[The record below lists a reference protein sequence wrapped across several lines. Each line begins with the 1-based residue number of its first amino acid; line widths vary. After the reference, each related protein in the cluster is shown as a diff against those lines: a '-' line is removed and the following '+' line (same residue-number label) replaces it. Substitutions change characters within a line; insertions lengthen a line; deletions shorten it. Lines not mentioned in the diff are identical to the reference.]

1 MSSGRRRGHIS
12 VTTSASTT
20 PRLDARFS
28 DPTAT
33 AVPWDDARRALERAE
48 LSWITTVRAD
58 GRPHVTPLVA
68 VWFDDALH
76 FCTGP
81 DEQKAR
87 NLLANPHVVVTTGCN
102 GWDEGLD
109 VMVEGEAVR
118 VTDRPMLERLAAA
131 WREKWDGRWTYE
143 PVDGGFA
150 HGADAPAD
158 AASADHG
165 PVHVYAVRP
174 SKVLAFG
181 KDPFSQTRY

>member
-1 MSSGRRRGHIS
+1 MTHEVGRDDGRHRCE
-12 VTTSASTT
+12 
-20 PRLDARFS
+20 LDARFS
-28 DPTAT
+28 DPEAT
-33 AVPWDDARRALERAE
+33 AVPWDEARRALERAD
-48 LSWITTVRAD
+48 LSWISTVRVD

-68 VWFDDALH
+68 VWLDDALH

-87 NLLANPHVVVTTGCN
+87 NLLANRDVVLTTGCN

-109 VMVEGEAVR
+109 VVVEGEAVR
-118 VTDRPMLERLAAA
+118 VTDRPTLERLAAA
-131 WREKWDGRWTYE
+131 WAEKWDGRWIYE

-150 HGADAPAD
+150 HGTDDPGD
-158 AASADHG
+158 GHG

-181 KDPFSQTRY
+181 KDPFSQTRYV